1 MQGVAA
7 SSDVL
12 EPLRKFAETVAENVY
27 KRLKYTQTPL
37 HTAREAGKV
46 LLESAQLYGAELVH
60 VLLDDMPDTQ
70 ALEAAAQSLKQQME
84 NCPVDGSSESP
95 VQKLVIKLFTDMHSG
110 FNLHGRAAM
119 LVWDTHLQGL
129 AVSDSSI
136 RAKPDMLLCQGYAEA
151 ANVVS
156 VVVEAKSSLIEA
168 NNRVD
173 VAFQLA
179 QRVEQL
185 QRSQKKRSSWV
196 FAAVGNT
203 SVEIWHIKQVS
214 LLHVLFL

>member
-1 MQGVAA
+1 
-7 SSDVL
+7 
-12 EPLRKFAETVAENVY
+12 
-27 KRLKYTQTPL
+27 
-37 HTAREAGKV
+37 
-46 LLESAQLYGAELVH
+46 
-60 VLLDDMPDTQ
+60 MPDTQ

-84 NCPVDGSSESP
+84 NYPVDGSSESP
-95 VQKLVIKLFTDMHSG
+95 VQKLVNKLFTDMHSG

-156 VVVEAKSSLIEA
+156 VVEAKSSLIEA
-168 NNRVD
+168 NNRAD